1 MRNFRSDLIAAAAL
15 LVAVS
20 GVAHAVTLTDGGFEA
35 QGFASNISGSYCY
48 GGAGSSGENNCAA
61 GAWTFS
67 TLVPGQVGDGIIS
80 QSTGGSPF
88 NSSAWG
94 APIANDN
101 SSYFAFVQIN
111 GSFSQTFQATQSGT
125 AALDWIDAA
134 RSNSGGTETYTVSV
148 NNILVGTYAPTNSAF
163 APVSS
168 RPFSL
173 IAGDFYTV
181 TFQGVDPNLTDSTAF
196 IDNVSISPLP
206 STWAMLI
213 AGFVGLG
220 YFAYRGT
227 KNRVDAIA
235 AA

>member
-1 MRNFRSDLIAAAAL
+1 MRNFRSGLIATAAL

-20 GVAHAVTLTDGGFEA
+20 SVAHAVTLTDGGFET
-35 QGFASNISGSYCY
+35 QGLASNISGSYCY

-101 SSYFAFVQIN
+101 SGYFAFVQIN

-125 AALDWIDAA
+125 AVLDWIDAA
-134 RSNSGGTETYTVSV
+134 RSYGGTETYTVSV
-148 NNILVGTYAPTNSAF
+148 DGTLVGTYTPTNSAF
-163 APVSS
+163 APVSA
-168 RPFSL
+168 RFSFV
-173 IAGDFYTV
+173 AGPNTV
-181 TFQGVDPNLTDSTAF
+181 TFQGVDPSLTDSTAF
-196 IDNVSISPLP
+196 IDNVSITPLP
-206 STWAMLI
+206 ATWTMLI
-213 AGFVGLG
+213 AGFVGLLG
-220 YFAYRGT
+220 FVAFGGKKR
-227 KNRVDAIA
+227 NA
-235 AA
+235 AALASA

>member
-1 MRNFRSDLIAAAAL
+1 MRDFRSGLIAAAAL

-20 GVAHAVTLTDGGFEA
+20 GVAHAATLTDGGFEA
-35 QGFASNISGSYCY
+35 QGLASNISGSYCY
-48 GGAGSSGENNCAA
+48 GGAGSSGENNCGA

-80 QSTGGSPF
+80 QSTGGSPL

-125 AALDWIDAA
+125 VSLDWIDAA

-148 NNILVGTYAPTNSAF
+148 NNMLVGTYAPTNSAF

-168 RPFSL
+168 KPFSL

-181 TFQGVDPNLTDSTAF
+181 TFQGVDPNLTDRTAF

-206 STWAMLI
+206 STWTMLI

-227 KNRVDAIA
+227 KTRAGAIA